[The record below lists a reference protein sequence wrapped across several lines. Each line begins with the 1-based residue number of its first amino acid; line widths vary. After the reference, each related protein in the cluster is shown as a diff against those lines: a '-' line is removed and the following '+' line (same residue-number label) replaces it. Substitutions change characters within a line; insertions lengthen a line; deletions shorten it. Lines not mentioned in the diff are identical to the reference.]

1 MTMTTQATNAQ
12 SEATVVRRSVTVKA
26 NLEHA
31 FDVFTAGFDTWWPR
45 SHHIGKKPLQ
55 KAVIEPRA
63 GGRCF
68 GREGDGN
75 ECQWGTVSTWDPPN
89 RLVIAW
95 QIDPNWQFDPDLA
108 KASEVEVRFTA
119 EAGGL
124 TRVDLE
130 HRHLERHG
138 KDFEKVRVGVAGPGG
153 WSGLMQ
159 MFGRMANVYHASIK
173 PVAFILANNDS
184 LADRS
189 FIGVKPED
197 LWKRPTPQNNSLL
210 WIYAHMAAVRARM
223 LNVLGDDYDP
233 GLGDAFGRGA
243 QVRDADTY
251 PSREKIIEASREVN
265 ARLFAKLATVA
276 EAELSREAKGPRPPS
291 VQTVGKQLAFFAM
304 HDSYHVGQLAYVR
317 KALGLPGVVG

>member
-1 MTMTTQATNAQ
+1 MTTTTEQGVSVQ
-12 SEATVVRRSVTVKA
+12 RSVTVKA
-26 NLEHA
+26 GLEHA
-31 FDVFTAGFDTWWPR
+31 FNVFTDGFDTWWPR
-45 SHHIGKKPLQ
+45 SHHNGKKPLM

-68 GREGDGN
+68 GREPDGN
-75 ECQWGTVSTWDPPN
+75 DCQWGTVTTWDPPN

-95 QIDPNWQFDPDLA
+95 QIDPSWQFEPDMS

-119 EAGGL
+119 EAGEM

-138 KDFEKVRVGVAGPGG
+138 KDFEKVRVGVGGPGG
-153 WSGLMQ
+153 WSGLLQ
-159 MFGRMANVYHASIK
+159 MFGRTANVYHPSIK
-173 PVAFILANNDS
+173 PVAFILAGNDS
-184 LADRS
+184 VADRA

-197 LWKRPTPQNNSLL
+197 LWKRPTPQNNSML

-223 LNVLGDDYDP
+223 LNVLGDAYDP
-233 GLGDAFGRGA
+233 GLGEAFGRGA
-243 QVRDADTY
+243 QVQDSENY
-251 PSREKIIEASREVN
+251 PTRERIIEASREVN
-265 ARLFAKLATVA
+265 ARLFAKLATVGD
-276 EAELSREAKGPRPPS
+276 AELSRKATGPMPPT
-291 VQTVGKQLAFFAM
+291 VQTVGDQLAFFAL

>member
-1 MTMTTQATNAQ
+1 MTMTTQATT
-12 SEATVVRRSVTVKA
+12 ETHATTVKRSVTVKA
-26 NLEHA
+26 GLEHA
-31 FDVFTAGFDTWWPR
+31 FEVFTAGFDTWWPR

-68 GREGDGN
+68 GREADGN

-95 QIDPNWQFDPDLA
+95 QIDPAWQFDPDLS

-119 EAGGL
+119 EAGM

-153 WSGLMQ
+153 WSGLLNT
-159 MFGRMANVYHASIK
+159 FSRTANVYNPAVK
-173 PVAFILANNDS
+173 PVAFILASNDS

-189 FIGVKPED
+189 FIGVNPDD
-197 LWKRPTPQNNSLL
+197 LWKRPTPQTNSML

-233 GLGDAFGRGA
+233 GLGEAFGRGA
-243 QVRDADTY
+243 QVQDAVNY
-251 PSREKIIEASREVN
+251 PSREKIYEASREVN
-265 ARLFAKLATVA
+265 TRLFAKLATVGD
-276 EAELSREAKGPRPPS
+276 AELSREAKEPRPPS
-291 VQTVGKQLAFFAM
+291 VQTVGEQLAFFAM

>member
-1 MTMTTQATNAQ
+1 MTMTTTPQAQA
-12 SEATVVRRSVTVKA
+12 ATVRRTVTVKA
-26 NLEHA
+26 DVEHA
-31 FDVFTAGFDTWWPR
+31 FDVFTARFDTWWPR

-55 KAVIEPRA
+55 KAVIESRS

-68 GREGDGN
+68 GREADGT
-75 ECQWGTVSTWDPPN
+75 ECQWGTVTTWEPPN

-95 QIDPNWQFDPDLA
+95 QIDPNWQFEADLSR
-108 KASEVEVRFTA
+108 ASEVEVRFAA
-119 EAGGL
+119 EPGGM

-153 WSGLMQ
+153 WGGLLQ
-159 MFGRMANVYHASIK
+159 TFGRTANVYHPSVK
-173 PVAFILANNDS
+173 PVAFILAGNDS
-184 LADRS
+184 LADRA

-243 QVRDADTY
+243 QVQDSETY

-265 ARLFAKLATVA
+265 ARLFAKLTAVGD
-276 EAELSREAKGPRPPS
+276 EELAREAKGPRPPS
-291 VQTVGKQLAFFAM
+291 VQTVGEQLAFFAL

-317 KALGLPGVVG
+317 KALGLPGLVG

>member
-1 MTMTTQATNAQ
+1 MTTTTQQT
-12 SEATVVRRSVTVKA
+12 ATVQKNVTVKA
-26 NLEHA
+26 GLEHA

-45 SHHIGKKPLQ
+45 SHHIGRKPLL
-55 KAVIEPRA
+55 KAVIESRA

-68 GREGDGN
+68 GREADGT
-75 ECQWGTVSTWDPPN
+75 ECQWGTVTAWEPPH
-89 RLVIAW
+89 RFVIAW
-95 QIDPNWQFDPDLA
+95 QIDPNWQFDPDLS
-108 KASEVEVRFTA
+108 KASEVEVRFTD
-119 EAGGL
+119 AGGM

-153 WSGLMQ
+153 WSGLLQ
-159 MFGRMANVYHASIK
+159 TFGRTANVYHPSVK
-173 PVAFILANNDS
+173 PVAFILAGNDS
-184 LADRS
+184 LADRT
-189 FIGVKPED
+189 FIGVKPDD
-197 LWKRPTPQNNSLL
+197 LWKRPTPQNNSML
-210 WIYAHMAAVRARM
+210 WIYAHMAATRVRM

-243 QVRDADTY
+243 QVQDAANY
-251 PSREKIIEASREVN
+251 PSREKINEASREVN
-265 ARLFAKLATVA
+265 ARLFAKLATVG

-291 VQTVGKQLAFFAM
+291 AQTVEEQLAFFAL

>member
-1 MTMTTQATNAQ
+1 MTMTTTPQAQTT
-12 SEATVVRRSVTVKA
+12 TVKRSVTVNA
-26 NLEHA
+26 DVEHA
-31 FDVFTAGFDTWWPR
+31 FDVFTTGFDTWWPR
-45 SHHIGKKPLQ
+45 SHHIGKNPLQ
-55 KAVIEPRA
+55 KAVIESRT

-68 GREGDGN
+68 GREADGT
-75 ECQWGTVSTWDPPN
+75 ECQWGTVTTWDPPR

-95 QIDPNWQFDPDLA
+95 QIDPTWQFDADLS

-119 EAGGL
+119 EAGG

-138 KDFEKVRVGVAGPGG
+138 KDFEKVRVGIAGPGG
-153 WSGLMQ
+153 WSGLLQ
-159 MFGRMANVYHASIK
+159 TFGRTANIYHPSVK
-173 PVAFILANNDS
+173 PVAFILAGNDS
-184 LADRS
+184 LADRT

-223 LNVLGDDYDP
+223 LNALGDDYDP
-233 GLGDAFGRGA
+233 GLGEAFGRGA
-243 QVRDADTY
+243 QVQDPGNY
-251 PSREKIIEASREVN
+251 PSREKINEASREVN
-265 ARLFAKLATVA
+265 ARLFAKLTTVGD
-276 EAELSREAKGPRPPS
+276 AELSREAKGPRPPS
-291 VQTVGKQLAFFAM
+291 VQTVGEQLAFFAL